1 MHPFEACPME
11 SKQHSWFIG
20 NRSANLSDTISKEF
34 DKMHSAIRLTMFC
47 LVVPVGI
54 VTIIGAVAAEPKDA
68 RSYTHTDSV
77 AVTSV
82 VDRFHDALGK
92 GDSTAALSLLASD
105 AVILESGG
113 IETRSEYRSH
123 HLSGDI
129 QFARAVKSVRGPT
142 KVVVA
147 GETAWTVSTS
157 TTQGDFNGRAI
168 NSTGAES
175 MVLSRVPAGWRIR
188 SIHWSS
194 RNRRPAS

>member
-1 MHPFEACPME
+1 M
-11 SKQHSWFIG
+11 
-20 NRSANLSDTISKEF
+20 RST
-34 DKMHSAIRLTMFC
+34 IRLTVLC
-47 LVVPVGI
+47 LVLPVGM
-54 VTIIGAVAAEPKDA
+54 TTLIGAVAAKPEAA
-68 RSYTHTDSV
+68 RSHAHPDSAAV
-77 AVTSV
+77 ASV
-82 VDRFHDALGK
+82 VNEFHEALGK

-129 QFARAVKSVRGPT
+129 QFARAVKSVRNPI

-147 GETAWTVSTS
+147 GQTAWTVSTS

-175 MVLSRVPAGWRIR
+175 MVLSRGATGWKIR

>member
-1 MHPFEACPME
+1 M
-11 SKQHSWFIG
+11 
-20 NRSANLSDTISKEF
+20 R
-34 DKMHSAIRLTMFC
+34 SAIRLAPLFLLTS
-47 LVVPVGI
+47 VGI
-54 VTIIGAVAAEPKDA
+54 TLLTGQVGAETRMAASSTHPDSAAVAAVVNEFHEVLA
-68 RSYTHTDSV
+68 R
-77 AVTSV
+77 
-82 VDRFHDALGK
+82 
-92 GDSTAALSLLASD
+92 GDSAAALALLASD
-105 AVILESGG
+105 AVILESGAL
-113 IETRSEYRSH
+113 ETKPQYRSH

-129 QFARAVKSVRGPT
+129 QFARAVKAVRTPI

-175 MVLSRVPAGWRIR
+175 MVLSRTPAGWRIR